1 MRNLKYL
8 LLLFLGPI
16 GFAQTTIV
24 PPCTSNFTLNNANL
38 TGTTFANSTQSCDK
52 WTLTAY
58 VVGSGSFTLTFQS
71 APAATNST
79 PGTFVTYAG
88 TTATGSNPLTATGIS
103 TFTNGTVATPYV
115 RVVLNVTGGTVAVY
129 GVIQGSQTV
138 ISKGGGGGGGGGGP
152 TIQGTANEIAVA
164 GAGCTTGSTA
174 TCTISIPT
182 NPILPGNV
190 SATGTISS
198 GVGSGTTGALDLVA
212 ATSGDTSTVAIDDT
226 NPGTVVKL
234 PNDTTAGLYQATSPT
249 ATPAAGCAQYSG
261 TGTQLPSTGVPC
273 GTGTGTAGG
282 GVLGYSATALTLPTA
297 GTTFLAPVGGALA
310 STTEANVAANTP
322 AASPIS
328 NMYVSLSSAPG
339 TGNTAAFT
347 YRDAGS
353 STPVTCTIAGA
364 TATTCNDTTHTF
376 TPVVGDALAIQVVTT
391 GTVVITPAV
400 KIVAEYGVMGG
411 SGYNTVQNNGVSVTQ
426 QAVLNFI
433 NGGCVNNGVANSTD
447 CTFSGSVSANQTI
460 RGLGAGFNGG
470 GSAITSGSVTYVTVP
485 FACTITGFNITADT
499 GTISFDVWKIGTGT
513 AIPTI
518 ANTIMTGGF
527 LSLSSGTAIH
537 STSTALFTTT
547 AVSANDIFGF
557 NVHAVSSATNVSLVI
572 SCNAT

>member
-115 RVVLNVTGGTVAVY
+115 RAVLNVTSGTVAVY

-182 NPILPGNV
+182 NPVLPGNA
-190 SATGTISS
+190 SATGTLSA
-198 GVGSGTTGALDLVA
+198 GVGSGVTGAYDMVA
-212 ATSGDTSTVAIDDT
+212 ATSGDTSTLTTDDD
-226 NPGTVVKL
+226 NPGTNVKF
-234 PNDTTAGLYQATSPT
+234 PADTTAGLYATTSPVK
-249 ATPAAGCAQYSG
+249 TPAAGCAQYNG

-310 STTEANVAANTP
+310 STTEANVAANAP
-322 AASPIS
+322 AAAAIS
-328 NMYVSLSSAPG
+328 NMYVALSSAPG

-364 TATTCNDTTHTF
+364 TATTCNDTTHSF
-376 TPVVGDALAIQVVTT
+376 TPVVGDPLAIQVVTT

-400 KIVAEYGVMGG
+400 KIIAEYGV
-411 SGYNTVQNNGVSVTQ
+411 V
-426 QAVLNFI
+426 
-433 NGGCVNNGVANSTD
+433 
-447 CTFSGSVSANQTI
+447 
-460 RGLGAGFNGG
+460 GASG
-470 GSAITSGSVTYVTVP
+470 GSAVLGTSYVPGTNTTTSACPTFATLGTADSVTFTLSATTNVVAQLQTQSVINGANYEVQIQYNVDGSPVTSTLQSCDQQGNGFIIACPASYKASLGSGSHTIIAQFCTPTSGGVTLSVSNRLM
-485 FACTITGFNITADT
+485 I
-499 GTISFDVWKIGTGT
+499 
-513 AIPTI
+513 
-518 ANTIMTGGF
+518 
-527 LSLSSGTAIH
+527 
-537 STSTALFTTT
+537 
-547 AVSANDIFGF
+547 VSA
-557 NVHAVSSATNVSLVI
+557 SP
-572 SCNAT
+572 